1 MEKLEDPANLEEST
15 IRILVKQQEGQPMPL
30 NSASV
35 QLHHAL
41 SISTST
47 LHIPTVQHS
56 LVGYSNAAQLHH
68 GGSKHRSN
76 SSSGS
81 TISLNMR
88 PKAGIFPNEASE
100 SIKPLNNTFA
110 ANPKFQMLSLDQD
123 NRVSPILSRGPNL
136 MDKIAT

>member
-15 IRILVKQQEGQPMPL
+15 ITILVKQQEGQPMPL

-35 QLHHAL
+35 
-41 SISTST
+41 ST

-88 PKAGIFPNEASE
+88 PKAGIFPNEVSE
-100 SIKPLNNTFA
+100 TIKPLNNTFA
-110 ANPKFQMLSLDQD
+110 ANPKFQMLSFDQD

-136 MDKIAT
+136 MEKIAT